1 MSSQTRCSH
10 FVFYAV
16 LANSRDVCISS
27 AQGAKKARSAVSK
40 VWRLVGAICGD
51 RNVLLYYQKFM
62 KERRGRVSMH
72 NRIQCW
78 SGALIFLVAAFAAQ
92 AAQERSSSSTQEGLP
107 TAPRHEKTTQELAER
122 PELHR
127 RNPRYQLCKD
137 DVLQLTFVLTPE
149 FNQTV
154 TVQPDGY
161 ITLLGVGDLHVEG
174 QTIPDVTQSIQTAYA
189 KQLHNPILTVRL
201 SEFDKPYYIV
211 GGEVGHPGKFEL
223 RGDTTL
229 TEAVQIAG
237 GFTESSKHSQV
248 WLFRRVSNDWV
259 ETHQFNVKEMLKTGN
274 LHEDA
279 HLRPGDMLY
288 VPKNTLSK
296 IKRFIPVTTVGTYF
310 NPGQL

>member
-1 MSSQTRCSH
+1 
-10 FVFYAV
+10 
-16 LANSRDVCISS
+16 
-27 AQGAKKARSAVSK
+27 
-40 VWRLVGAICGD
+40 
-51 RNVLLYYQKFM
+51 
-62 KERRGRVSMH
+62 MH

-107 TAPRHEKTTQELAER
+107 TAPRHEKTTQEVAER

-174 QTIPDVTQSIQTAYA
+174 QTIPDVTQSIETAYA